1 VEIETQ
7 FRLHGQMTRSSSYLL
22 QFLAALRRYRDRP
35 NKDTIDRFINDDSLR
50 FIQSSINALEKKP
63 VPYNVSIV
71 YKKIMSEENSIPPDA
86 MKEGL
91 TKLESLVHEI
101 REGERV
107 RKDDVETSLK
117 FLTSVIHLM
126 DSEAEDLGKR
136 LYGSSANS
144 REIV

>member
-1 VEIETQ
+1 
-7 FRLHGQMTRSSSYLL
+7 MTRSSSYLL

-35 NKDTIDRFINDDSLR
+35 DKETVDRFVNEDSLR
-50 FIQSSINALEKKP
+50 FIHSSINALDKKP
-63 VPYNVSIV
+63 VPYNVLIV
-71 YKKIMSEENSIPPDA
+71 YKKIMSEDTPIRAKE
-86 MKEGL
+86 MKDGL

-107 RKDDVETSLK
+107 RKDEVDTSLK
-117 FLTSVIHLM
+117 FLTSVIQLM

-144 REIV
+144 REIT

>member
-1 VEIETQ
+1 
-7 FRLHGQMTRSSSYLL
+7 MTRSSSYLL

-35 NKDTIDRFINDDSLR
+35 NKDTIERFINEDSLR
-50 FIQSSINALEKKP
+50 FIQSSIDALDKKP
-63 VPYNVSIV
+63 VPYNVLIV
-71 YKKIMSEENSIPPDA
+71 YKKIMSEETPIRPEE
-86 MKEGL
+86 MKDGL

-107 RKDDVETSLK
+107 RKDEVDTSLK
-117 FLTSVIHLM
+117 FLTSVIQLM

-144 REIV
+144 REIS